1 MLAMLLGTTAIVA
14 LSFPYVVRPL
24 TRMTLECREVP
35 AVYETRADDEAGA
48 EGMPLAAGG
57 AVGRSER

>member
-1 MLAMLLGTTAIVA
+1 MRWAARAMLAMLLGTTAIVA

-35 AVYETRADDEAGA
+35 AV
-48 EGMPLAAGG
+48 
-57 AVGRSER
+57 